1 MPQRKNGPV
10 SYMSESD
17 EDDFVPKTKKKSKL
31 SLTRKKNE
39 TETRVH
45 VPTAMVSS
53 QLDDSLLGR
62 GGRLTARLSVEEL
75 KFQQDLEQAI
85 QVSVKDSKVDL
96 PSKVEEDSE
105 DDFEVVLDKD
115 DAVKLIDGNNA
126 PQGKAV
132 GNTLN
137 SEEVLKEDVVN
148 IFYGN
153 DETKDVSANIELI
166 QNEEVSRLS
175 KKENVVMT
183 SIINNQES
191 AENVAKKIVIPTDP
205 EESQIGK
212 RKLKRRSEGIWV
224 VGETE
229 KMNTRA
235 RNRSENFD
243 KRMIKKPV
251 RYVDSSE
258 SESEFESEV
267 IVSDVESED
276 VFEQTPTN
284 KSKTSKKPPVKNS
297 HAKSLNSIE
306 PAAAKR
312 KPVTLSSDATPAAAS
327 DMLPINCLPQSPA
340 FECMVGQPSSSV
352 SVSVPPSLHNVAP
365 SETPSPVSSI
375 TSFLAMQHTS
385 RPKVS
390 PSHPSKPLLSIP
402 TKSKMPSWKPPSKVG
417 QDSHSSPVPT
427 GISPSLRRVGLSR
440 NFRSP
445 KPLHTNLKLN

>member
-39 TETRVH
+39 TETRVD

-85 QVSVKDSKVDL
+85 QVSVKDSKVNL

-105 DDFEVVLDKD
+105 DDFEVVLEN
-115 DAVKLIDGNNA
+115 DAVKIIDGNNA
-126 PQGKAV
+126 PQGKGV

-137 SEEVLKEDVVN
+137 SEEEDVVN
-148 IFYGN
+148 MFDGN
-153 DETKDVSANIELI
+153 AETKDVTANIELV

-175 KKENVVMT
+175 KKENVVMKSVT
-183 SIINNQES
+183 NNQES
-191 AENVAKKIVIPTDP
+191 AENVAKKIPTDP

-212 RKLKRRSEGIWV
+212 RKLKRKSEGIWV
-224 VGETE
+224 VGETQ

-235 RNRSENFD
+235 RKGSGNFD
-243 KRMIKKPV
+243 KRTIKKPL

-258 SESEFESEV
+258 SESEFESGV

-276 VFEQTPTN
+276 VFEQTTTN
-284 KSKTSKKPPVKNS
+284 KSKTSKKPSVKKS

-312 KPVTLSSDATPAAAS
+312 KPVTLSSDAAPAAAS
-327 DMLPINCLPQSPA
+327 DLLPLNCLPQSPA
-340 FECMVGQPSSSV
+340 FECMLGQSSSSVSV
-352 SVSVPPSLHNVAP
+352 SVSVPPSLNNVASP
-365 SETPSPVSSI
+365 VTLTPSPVSSI

-385 RPKVS
+385 SPKVS
-390 PSHPSKPLLSIP
+390 SSHPSNPLLSLP

-445 KPLHTNLKLN
+445 KPLHTNLKLE